1 MNKGLLI
8 DRDVLIDF
16 LRGDKLAISLF
27 QRKRDSIVFS
37 AISGA
42 EIYAGIQG
50 GKEETEVNRLFS
62 IFAVFPV
69 TGEVARKAGEWIR
82 IYRPSHSM
90 EIPEALIGA
99 TCQVNSLELVTLNI
113 KHYPMFPDLKPP
125 YTKFEVKHGT

>member
-42 EIYAGIQG
+42 EIYAGIRG

-62 IFAVFPV
+62 IFTVFPV
-69 TGEVARKAGEWIR
+69 TGEVARKAGNWIR
-82 IYRPSHSM
+82 IYQSSHSM
-90 EIPEALIGA
+90 EIPDCVIRDTSDTHSGKASFFNG
-99 TCQVNSLELVTLNI
+99 SLR
-113 KHYPMFPDLKPP
+113 
-125 YTKFEVKHGT
+125 